1 MSRAAAAREAER
13 GRQWRGRGGEAGAR
27 AGSSDTCE
35 RSSYMVLMSE
45 ACARTST
52 AGWPLLSVDGMRL
65 PVMPSGR
72 ADMSAAWSAESEYV
86 ANGSHATPPLR
97 KTTRNSMRMGAAP
110 AEREEDL
117 DREKRRGVRPLLLRC
132 SVPCEDC
139 ERTAGG
145 CWKVIGAEKWRRR
158 CSAKECQLKC
168 DR

>member
-1 MSRAAAAREAER
+1 
-13 GRQWRGRGGEAGAR
+13 
-27 AGSSDTCE
+27 
-35 RSSYMVLMSE
+35 MVLMSE

-158 CSAKECQLKC
+158 CCAK
-168 DR
+168 DSTS